1 MAYENIIFEKKENGV
16 AIITFNRPKAL
27 NALNQATLKELSDA
41 IDQIRSGE
49 DVKVLILTG
58 AGEKAFVAGADIKEL
73 QKMTPLAA
81 KHFSAL
87 GQEIFFKLA
96 ELPLPV
102 IACVNGFAL
111 GGGCELAMS
120 CDFIYASDNA
130 RFGQPE
136 VNLGIIPGFGGTQR
150 LARFVG
156 KARALELCMT
166 GDMIDAKAALEIGLV
181 NQVLPSQQLMEAT
194 MDVANLLATK
204 SRVALR
210 GIKQVIHGGFDVD
223 LRHGC
228 AMEVDAFAVVFSSE
242 DAKEGTSAFLE
253 KRQPQFTGPLK

>member
-1 MAYENIIFEKKENGV
+1 MTYENIIFEKKENGV

-41 IDQIRSGE
+41 IDQINSGE
-49 DVKVLILTG
+49 DVKVLVLTG

-81 KHFSAL
+81 KHFATF
-87 GQEIFFKLA
+87 GQKVFFKLA

-120 CDFIYASDNA
+120 CDFIYASENA
-130 RFGQPE
+130 RLGQPE

-150 LARFVG
+150 LARLVG

-181 NQVLPSQQLMEAT
+181 NQVRARATAPALSEVTME
-194 MDVANLLATK
+194 NLLAE
-204 SRVALR
+204 RALELYAE
-210 GIKQVIHGGFDVD
+210 GFRRSDMIRFGVY
-223 LRHGC
+223 L
-228 AMEVDAFAVVFSSE
+228 S
-242 DAKEGTSAFLE
+242 
-253 KRQPQFTGPLK
+253 